1 MVDFN
6 SILHN
11 LTTEISVIPT
21 NKKYWLI
28 RTQSG
33 SLYNNFIENDFVGI
47 DRKELS
53 IRDLANL
60 RSNYPNDEDFKHE
73 IKKSVT
79 KFYKGK
85 KEQDDVPQQKIGLIS
100 GQIFN
105 FYTNVKSGD
114 IVIIPSEDS
123 HEFSFGVITESFIT
137 EFTDEEKRKLGDL
150 NIPCLSKRV
159 RWINKFCRRSL
170 DPNIFRMFTAH
181 YAINNVTRYAYIIE
195 RTLRDLYILDDIAH
209 LIVNVQQ
216 TNDIK
221 AKDLFGLG
229 YSLMELV
236 DLIASDLNI
245 EGVNSDDLEVTV
257 NLNSPGKIN
266 LKSKVKPTI
275 IFAGFIL
282 FICGGGYISSDGTSI
297 KTEGIRQLIDAIA
310 DYQDRSAE
318 REAKKED
325 RELKMKMFQKYGD
338 SLNIKNVEDMI
349 KIMKQVDSNKD
360 LPK

>member
-1 MVDFN
+1 
-6 SILHN
+6 
-11 LTTEISVIPT
+11 
-21 NKKYWLI
+21 
-28 RTQSG
+28 
-33 SLYNNFIENDFVGI
+33 
-47 DRKELS
+47 
-53 IRDLANL
+53 
-60 RSNYPNDEDFKHE
+60 
-73 IKKSVT
+73 
-79 KFYKGK
+79 
-85 KEQDDVPQQKIGLIS
+85 
-100 GQIFN
+100 
-105 FYTNVKSGD
+105 
-114 IVIIPSEDS
+114 
-123 HEFSFGVITESFIT
+123 
-137 EFTDEEKRKLGDL
+137 
-150 NIPCLSKRV
+150 
-159 RWINKFCRRSL
+159 
-170 DPNIFRMFTAH
+170 
-181 YAINNVTRYAYIIE
+181 
-195 RTLRDLYILDDIAH
+195 
-209 LIVNVQQ
+209 
-216 TNDIK
+216 
-221 AKDLFGLG
+221 
-229 YSLMELV
+229 MELV